1 MGELLECDSLE
12 QGQRARLTFKTSEE
26 SETGLMKNDNILLTS
41 AVLPLIS
48 FLFKLNTFT
57 SKLVVSMTF

>member
-1 MGELLECDSLE
+1 MSQEL
-12 QGQRARLTFKTSEE
+12 
-26 SETGLMKNDNILLTS
+26 ETGLMRNDNILLTS

-48 FLFKLNTFT
+48 FLFKLNTFA